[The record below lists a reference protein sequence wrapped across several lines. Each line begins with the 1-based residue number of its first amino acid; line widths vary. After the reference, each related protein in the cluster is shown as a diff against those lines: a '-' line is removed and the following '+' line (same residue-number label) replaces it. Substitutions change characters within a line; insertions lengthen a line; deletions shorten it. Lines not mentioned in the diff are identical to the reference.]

1 VCLEFAKYCDRLMVM
16 FVFLRANYAVELLVF
31 GVLAFLF
38 RFETYINGLEVSIA
52 IAFLHLFEH
61 ENVGG

>member
-1 VCLEFAKYCDRLMVM
+1 MIM

-38 RFETYINGLEVSIA
+38 RFETNIYGLKVSIA
-52 IAFLHLFEH
+52 IAFLHFFEH
-61 ENVGG
+61 ESVGG